1 MDEITINIM
10 IVDRSYRLTVARAD
24 EEKVRKAATLINEK
38 VKSYSKHYAFK
49 DSQDL
54 LSMTALQFATST
66 VKYESELTY
75 KDQYLEQKLNEL
87 SSLLSEHLGS

>member
-1 MDEITINIM
+1 MEEITINIV
-10 IVDRSYRLTVARAD
+10 IADRSYKLTVARAD
-24 EEKVRKAATLINEK
+24 EEMVWKAAALINDR

-49 DSQDL
+49 DVQDL

-75 KDQYLEQKLNEL
+75 RDQHLEQQLNDL
-87 SSLLSEHLGS
+87 NTLLGDAS